1 MEELIKRKDYLLKMC
16 QLLYKEFIM
25 NENVYVDDLST
36 DPWLY
41 ERVFEFIDNKL
52 GHKDTDISDFI
63 YACFYEN
70 SNEYGE
76 DIFNI
81 SSKDVIVPRLK
92 KLKAK
97 RSYMASVRF
106 QEIYTFDS
114 YMNVIMEYAINNY
127 QIDYDDFTSDIHDTW
142 DENIDVW
149 E

>member
-16 QLLYKEFIM
+16 QLLYKEFII

-81 SSKDVIVPRLK
+81 SSKDVIVPKLK